1 MGYELREDLA
11 IDDNCY
17 RIFMGIQR
25 DIQSTINDHV
35 GKLKEITNVNSL
47 AILAIVASIITII
60 CGDVAVRSLTV
71 CPHLRCQSILVVYD
85 PKNSPHKFAL

>member
-1 MGYELREDLA
+1 MTIA
-11 IDDNCY
+11 

-47 AILAIVASIITII
+47 AILNKYPNPRRHSRDVTVRSVFDLSRIVAITFSNIL
-60 CGDVAVRSLTV
+60 SLVTFKGTNG
-71 CPHLRCQSILVVYD
+71 Y
-85 PKNSPHKFAL
+85 N